1 MPCMPTIGNSIRQR
15 SLYGYDADNER
26 SIWMKLSENSQVQI
40 GCASML
46 IVFSI
51 LLIPFLMWAI
61 PTYNVWKSKL
71 QGEAE
76 LARAEKNRQIKIEE
90 AKANLEA
97 EKLNAEAEIERA
109 KGAARAIEIENGK
122 LTDTYIKYLAV
133 RTFNTDNAKFVYIP
147 TECGIV
153 PWLLESGRSPKIDW
167 PTNNWMIEG
176 APGVMPVSR
185 EAKLSN
191 E

>member
-1 MPCMPTIGNSIRQR
+1 MPCMPTISNSIRQR
-15 SLYGYDADNER
+15 SLYGNNADNER

-109 KGAARAIEIENGK
+109 KGAAKAIEIENGK

-153 PWLLESGRSPKIDW
+153 PWLLESGRGPKIEF
-167 PTNNWMIEG
+167 PNITY
-176 APGVMPVSR
+176 PP
-185 EAKLSN
+185 EAVPLSN
-191 E
+191 IQLTNEKISQ